1 MVSKPSETQP
11 VVPPTTE
18 VEQPKPQCKNP
29 VQALYH
35 GQSGDEI
42 QASLSTNGCAV
53 YINYLDNESNNPD
66 SISGGI
72 HSYTN
77 NGDSLSVNVYKS
89 WK

>member
-1 MVSKPSETQP
+1 M
-11 VVPPTTE
+11 
-18 VEQPKPQCKNP
+18 EQPKPQCKNP
-29 VQALYH
+29 VRALYN
-35 GQSGDEI
+35 GKSGDEI

-72 HSYTN
+72 YDYTN
-77 NGDSLSVNVYKS
+77 NGDSLSVYVYKS